1 MTGTASSS
9 DNSRIET
16 LAKIIRFQ
24 EEIANIQSSI
34 SDFESGHKLN
44 AAIISEPFAG
54 MADLINEIEKIN
66 PQKITRLSF
75 LSIVK
80 NKDEITLPEQ
90 SKRIV
95 IIENCHF
102 LYMRKIGG
110 FEIIGEL
117 LKLIENPDIM
127 FITTWNF
134 YSWKYLDEVIKIG
147 KFFPV
152 QINLPKLT
160 ADQIKESIL
169 SGYDKNE
176 IKFLQD
182 VGFENEKIIDF
193 AKYQVMIKPLN
204 KTISIPYLKINYDR
218 LKVRLS
224 RKKKMVAIEDLIFE
238 KINHISNGN
247 PGVAEVIWQRS
258 LEYPVIKPGNVK
270 ELSFNIDLDY
280 DESFILSIILSMDS
294 IGKREL
300 AEIEGFEY
308 QIDEIIFRLLKQGL
322 IVMEDDNCRI
332 NPEALRSI
340 EEFLKISRLVW

>member
-1 MTGTASSS
+1 MSDEKIELTG
-9 DNSRIET
+9 
-16 LAKIIRFQ
+16 FH
-24 EEIANIQSSI
+24 EEIKNVQAAIA
-34 SDFESGHKLN
+34 DFESGIKLN
-44 AAIISEPFAG
+44 IAIIAEPFAG
-54 MADLINEIEKIN
+54 RTAIANEIEKIN
-66 PQKITRLSF
+66 AQKVTRLN
-75 LSIVK
+75 LLCPVK
-80 NKDEITLPEQ
+80 NREEIALQGQ

-95 IIENCHF
+95 IIDNCHF
-102 LYMRKIGG
+102 LYMRKVGG
-110 FEIIGEL
+110 FEIIEEL
-117 LKLIENPDIM
+117 LKLIENPDTM
-127 FITTWNF
+127 FITTWNL

-204 KTISIPYLKINYDR
+204 KTINIPYLKISYDR

-224 RKKKMVAIEDLIFE
+224 RKKKVVAIEDLIFE
-238 KINHISNGN
+238 KIKHISNGN
-247 PGVAEVIWQRS
+247 PGVAGVIWQKS

-280 DESFILSIILSMDS
+280 DESFILGIILSMDS

-322 IVMEDDNCRI
+322 IVMEDNNCRI
-332 NPEALRSI
+332 NPEALGSI
-340 EEFLKISRLVW
+340 VEFLKRSRLVW

>member
-1 MTGTASSS
+1 MSGERTELTG
-9 DNSRIET
+9 
-16 LAKIIRFQ
+16 FH
-24 EEIANIQSSI
+24 EEIANVQAAIA
-34 SDFESGHKLN
+34 DFESGKKLN
-44 AAIISEPFAG
+44 IAIIAEPFAG
-54 MADLINEIEKIN
+54 RTAIANEIEKIN
-66 PQKITRLSF
+66 AQKVTRLN
-75 LSIVK
+75 LSCPVK
-80 NKDEITLPEQ
+80 SRTEIALPGQ

-95 IIENCHF
+95 IIDNCHF

-110 FEIIGEL
+110 FEIIEEL

-127 FITTWNF
+127 FITTWNL

-152 QINLPKLT
+152 QISLPKLT

-182 VGFENEKIIDF
+182 VGFENEKITDF

-204 KTISIPYLKINYDR
+204 KAISIPYLKINYDR

-224 RKKKMVAIEDLIFE
+224 RKKKVVAIEDLIFE
-238 KINHISNGN
+238 KIKHISNGN
-247 PGVAEVIWQRS
+247 PGVAGVIWQRS
-258 LEYPVIKPGNVK
+258 LEHPVIKPGNVK

-280 DESFILSIILSMDS
+280 DEYFILSIILSMDS
-294 IGKREL
+294 VGKREL

-322 IVMEDDNCRI
+322 IVMEDNNCRI
-332 NPEALRSI
+332 NPEALGSI
-340 EEFLKISRLVW
+340 VEFLKRSRLVW

>member
-1 MTGTASSS
+1 MGFMSDEKTELTG
-9 DNSRIET
+9 
-16 LAKIIRFQ
+16 FQ
-24 EEIANIQSSI
+24 KEIKNVQAAIA
-34 SDFESGHKLN
+34 DFESGKKLN
-44 AAIISEPFAG
+44 IAIIAEPFAG
-54 MADLINEIEKIN
+54 RTAIANEIETIN
-66 PQKITRLSF
+66 AQKVTRLN
-75 LSIVK
+75 LVCPVK
-80 NKDEITLPEQ
+80 NREEIALPGQ

-95 IIENCHF
+95 IIDNCHF

-110 FEIIGEL
+110 FEIIEEL

-238 KINHISNGN
+238 KIKHISNGN
-247 PGVAEVIWQRS
+247 PGVAGIIWQRS

-294 IGKREL
+294 IGKIEL

-308 QIDEIIFRLLKQGL
+308 QIDEMIFRLLKQGL
-322 IVMEDDNCRI
+322 IVMEDNNCRI
-332 NPEALRSI
+332 NPEALGSI
-340 EEFLKISRLVW
+340 VEFLKRSRLVW

>member
-1 MTGTASSS
+1 MGDEKTELIGF
-9 DNSRIET
+9 R
-16 LAKIIRFQ
+16 
-24 EEIANIQSSI
+24 EEIANVQAAIA
-34 SDFESGHKLN
+34 DFESGKKLN
-44 AAIISEPFAG
+44 IAIIAEPFAG
-54 MADLINEIEKIN
+54 RTAIANEIEKIN
-66 PQKITRLSF
+66 AQKVTRLN
-75 LSIVK
+75 LLCPVK
-80 NKDEITLPEQ
+80 NREEIALQGQ

-95 IIENCHF
+95 IIDNCHF
-102 LYMRKIGG
+102 LYMRKVGG
-110 FEIIGEL
+110 FEIIEEL
-117 LKLIENPDIM
+117 LKLIENPDTM
-127 FITTWNF
+127 FITTWNL

-204 KTISIPYLKINYDR
+204 KTINIPYLKISYDR

-224 RKKKMVAIEDLIFE
+224 RKKKVVAIEDLIFE
-238 KINHISNGN
+238 KIKHISNGN
-247 PGVAEVIWQRS
+247 PGVAGVIWQKS

-280 DESFILSIILSMDS
+280 DESFILGIILSMDS

-322 IVMEDDNCRI
+322 IVMEDNNCRI
-332 NPEALRSI
+332 NPEALGSI
-340 EEFLKISRLVW
+340 VEFLKRSRLVW

>member
-1 MTGTASSS
+1 MGFMSGEKTELKGFQKE
-9 DNSRIET
+9 IENVQ
-16 LAKIIRFQ
+16 AA
-24 EEIANIQSSI
+24 IA
-34 SDFESGHKLN
+34 DFESGKKLN
-44 AAIISEPFAG
+44 IAIITEPFAG
-54 MADLINEIEKIN
+54 RTAIANEIEKIN
-66 PQKITRLSF
+66 AQKVTRLN
-75 LSIVK
+75 LSCPVK
-80 NKDEITLPEQ
+80 NREEIALPEQ

-95 IIENCHF
+95 ILDNCHF
-102 LYMRKIGG
+102 LYMRKVGG
-110 FEIIGEL
+110 FEIIEEL

-127 FITTWNF
+127 FITTWNL
-134 YSWKYLDEVIKIG
+134 YSWKYLDEVLKIG

-152 QINLPKLT
+152 QISLPKLT
-160 ADQIKESIL
+160 ADEIKESIL

-182 VGFENEKIIDF
+182 AGFENEKIIDF

-238 KINHISNGN
+238 KIKHISNGN
-247 PGVAEVIWQRS
+247 PGVAGIIWQRS

-322 IVMEDDNCRI
+322 IVLEDNNCRI
-332 NPEALRSI
+332 NPEALGSI
-340 EEFLKISRLVW
+340 VEFLKRSRLVW

>member
-1 MTGTASSS
+1 MGFMSDEKTELTG
-9 DNSRIET
+9 
-16 LAKIIRFQ
+16 FQ
-24 EEIANIQSSI
+24 KEIKNIQAAI
-34 SDFESGHKLN
+34 ADFESGKKLN
-44 AAIISEPFAG
+44 IAIIAEPFAG
-54 MADLINEIEKIN
+54 RTAIANEIETIN
-66 PQKITRLSF
+66 ALKVTRLN
-75 LSIVK
+75 LMCPVK
-80 NKDEITLPEQ
+80 NKSEIALPGQ
-90 SKRIV
+90 SKRIM
-95 IIENCHF
+95 IIDNCHF

-110 FEIIGEL
+110 FEIIEEL

-134 YSWKYLDEVIKIG
+134 YSWNYLDEVIKIG

-182 VGFENEKIIDF
+182 VGFENEKTIDF
-193 AKYQVMIKPLN
+193 AKYQFRIKPLN

-224 RKKKMVAIEDLIFE
+224 RKKKMVAIEDIIFE
-238 KINHISNGN
+238 KIKHISNGN
-247 PGVAEVIWQRS
+247 PGVAGIIWQRS

-294 IGKREL
+294 IGKIEL

-322 IVMEDDNCRI
+322 IVMEDNNCRI
-332 NPEALRSI
+332 NPEALGSI
-340 EEFLKISRLVW
+340 VEFLKRSRLVW

>member
-1 MTGTASSS
+1 MRDEKTELIG
-9 DNSRIET
+9 
-16 LAKIIRFQ
+16 FQ
-24 EEIANIQSSI
+24 EEIENVQAVIA
-34 SDFESGHKLN
+34 DFESGKKLN
-44 AAIISEPFAG
+44 IAIIAEPFAG
-54 MADLINEIEKIN
+54 RTAIANELEKIN
-66 PQKITRLSF
+66 TQKVTRLN
-75 LSIVK
+75 LSCPVK
-80 NKDEITLPEQ
+80 NREEIALPGQ

-95 IIENCHF
+95 IIDNCHF
-102 LYMRKIGG
+102 IYIRKIGG
-110 FEIIGEL
+110 FEIIEEL

-127 FITTWNF
+127 FITTWNL

-160 ADQIKESIL
+160 ADRIKEYIL

-176 IKFLQD
+176 IIFLQD
-182 VGFENEKIIDF
+182 AGFESEKIIDF
-193 AKYQVMIKPLN
+193 AKYQLKIKPLN

-218 LKVRLS
+218 LRVRLS
-224 RKKKMVAIEDLIFE
+224 RKKKIVAIEDLIFE
-238 KINHISNGN
+238 KIKHISNGN
-247 PGVAEVIWQRS
+247 PGVAGIIWQRS

-300 AEIEGFEY
+300 AEIEGFKY

-322 IVMEDDNCRI
+322 IVLEDNNCRI
-332 NPEALRSI
+332 NPEALGSI
-340 EEFLKISRLVW
+340 VEFLKRSRLVW